1 MKLGGDLYLDESDP
15 SFRQSLQNLGHER
28 PRLRPALIQ
37 MEDWL
42 DCSGRPF
49 CRENRSRT
57 GLNPNQSGE
66 EFIFVLQRNKFFA
79 AISHLMNRFL
89 FIRLITSGKTGAR
102 SQIALFDA
110 VVFC

>member
-1 MKLGGDLYLDESDP
+1 
-15 SFRQSLQNLGHER
+15 
-28 PRLRPALIQ
+28 
-37 MEDWL
+37 
-42 DCSGRPF
+42 
-49 CRENRSRT
+49 
-57 GLNPNQSGE
+57 LNPNQSGE